1 MITNPLFLLID
12 DDPDDLMLLK
22 DAIHSI
28 NNTIQ
33 FAEARD
39 GRSALNYLKNLQK
52 AALPCLMILDINMPV
67 LNGRE
72 LLSIIKGETQL
83 QNIAIVVF
91 TTSSYPGDIEY
102 CKQYDVELIT
112 KPFDMTELIAISK
125 KLISTYCQN

>member
-1 MITNPLFLLID
+1 MITNPLFLLVD

-39 GRSALNYLKNLQK
+39 GRSALNYLKNLNNTD
-52 AALPCLMILDINMPV
+52 LPCLMILDINMPV

-72 LLSIIKGETQL
+72 LLSIIKGEIKL
-83 QNIAIVVF
+83 QNMAIVVF

-102 CKQYDVELIT
+102 CKQYNVELIT
-112 KPFDMTELIAISK
+112 KPFDMIELIAISK
-125 KLISTYCQN
+125 KLISTYCVN